1 MAGEVLRSRSVIRP
15 SHGEGVEA
23 GRRRATLERS
33 RKGSTH
39 SGGGGLWMQRRGSGQ
54 TGEGDRGRDRIALRK
69 DM

>member
-1 MAGEVLRSRSVIRP
+1 MLRSRSVIRP

-23 GRRRATLERS
+23 GQRRATSERS

-39 SGGGGLWMQRRGSGQ
+39 SGGGGLWMQRRGSRE
-54 TGEGDRGRDRIALRK
+54 TGEGDRGRHWIAFRK

>member
-23 GRRRATLERS
+23 GRRRATSERL

-39 SGGGGLWMQRRGSGQ
+39 SGGSGFWMQRQGSRE
-54 TGEGDRGRDRIALRK
+54 TGGDRGRHRIALRK